1 MQLLKKSLISVVVL
15 GLTACSSLSGKYG
28 FFKDEAQSY
37 KKAPPLEHTVVIP
50 QNLSAKNVQDYYEV
64 SQPAPEA
71 ANIEPPLTPP
81 GSSLSQA
88 PQPHVIAPTSQQ
100 DKIRNAENA
109 KIQGHTL
116 PAARGPKPVG
126 INYSQAWVK
135 VGHVLQAANYK
146 VVEKDNLMGVYYVVD
161 TSTTSGKVKKDMP
174 IYQVNLKPSGNGTLV
189 TVIPS
194 NSRLQETLSRSLN
207 D

>member
-1 MQLLKKSLISVVVL
+1 L
-15 GLTACSSLSGKYG
+15 GEKYG

-64 SQPAPEA
+64 PQPAPEV
-71 ANIEPPLTPP
+71 ANIEAPLTPP
-81 GSSLSQA
+81 GSSLSPTVRPQVVA
-88 PQPHVIAPTSQQ
+88 PVSQQ

-116 PAARGPKPVG
+116 PTARGPKPVG

-135 VGHVLQAANYK
+135 VGHVLHAANYK
-146 VVEKDNLMGVYYVVD
+146 VVEKDNLMGMYYVVD
-161 TSTTSGKVKKDMP
+161 TSSTGGKVKKDMP
-174 IYQVNLKPSGNGTLV
+174 IYQVSLKPSGNGTVV